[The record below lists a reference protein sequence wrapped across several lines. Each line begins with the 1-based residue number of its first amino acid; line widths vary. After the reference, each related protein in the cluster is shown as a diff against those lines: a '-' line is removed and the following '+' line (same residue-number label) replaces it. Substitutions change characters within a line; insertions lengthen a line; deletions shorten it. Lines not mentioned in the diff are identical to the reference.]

1 MNWLENLQNAIE
13 YIEEH
18 LLDEDA
24 LRGEEIS
31 KQAFS
36 SEYNF
41 RTIFRIITG
50 YALGEYIRN
59 RRLALAGE
67 ELMHSGLSV
76 LEIAYKYGYDTPESF
91 TKAFQRFHGVSP
103 SYVRKNHQGLK
114 TFTRL
119 VLKVQAVGGSV
130 LDYCIEELDDVYL
143 FGYEASFLEE
153 EMEENKDVLPDFVQY
168 CERKVRSLISSRVTY
183 DDVEEVVIGYRYH
196 QEGRLK
202 YVFGVPGVTN
212 DSDDHFSNSVDFPNS
227 THFPN
232 NGDET
237 AHKQNSSDA
246 HFLLVSRTIPARK
259 WIRFS
264 CDASG
269 NMQELW
275 HRIYTEFLPF
285 SSYRFGDRETLEV
298 RYKKNGEIKKALY
311 LPLL

>member
-153 EMEENKDVLPDFVQY
+153 EMEDNKDVLPDFVQY
-168 CERKVRSLISSRVTY
+168 CERKVHSLISSRVTH
-183 DDVEEVVIGYRYH
+183 DDAEEVVIGYRYH

-202 YVFGVPGVTN
+202 YVFGVP
-212 DSDDHFSNSVDFPNS
+212 
-227 THFPN
+227 
-232 NGDET
+232 DET
-237 AHKQNSSDA
+237 AHAQNGSDA
-246 HFLLVSRTIPARK
+246 DFPLVSRTIPARK

>member
-24 LRGEEIS
+24 LRGEAIS

-153 EMEENKDVLPDFVQY
+153 EMEENKDVLPDFVHY
-168 CERKVRSLISSRVTY
+168 CERKVSSLISSRVTH
-183 DDVEEVVIGYRYH
+183 DDAEEVVIGYRYH

-202 YVFGVPGVTN
+202 YVFGVP
-212 DSDDHFSNSVDFPNS
+212 
-227 THFPN
+227 
-232 NGDET
+232 DET
-237 AHKQNSSDA
+237 AHAQNGGDA
-246 HFLLVSRTIPARK
+246 HFPLVSRMIPARK

-264 CDASG
+264 CDESG